1 MNINSDSCT
10 YVIDS
15 YLLSLQGDYG
25 MASNYESTSDTEL
38 VDLLRSGNR
47 LAYTEIYNRYKIV
60 LHTHA
65 YKWMRDR
72 EEARDM
78 IHELFTFLWDKRAD
92 IQFNS
97 NLSGYLYVSLRN
109 KIFNRVSRKKIES
122 AYVSSLQSF
131 IDEGNCV
138 TDHLVRGR
146 LLAKLIEKEIAALP
160 PKMREVFEL
169 SRKYNLSHKEIAEQL
184 GLSDQTVRKHIQHAL
199 KILRTRLGL
208 YMFLGQIMM
217 AKYFL

>member
-1 MNINSDSCT
+1 
-10 YVIDS
+10 
-15 YLLSLQGDYG
+15 

-47 LAYTEIYNRYKIV
+47 LAYTEIYNRYKVV

-122 AYVSSLQSF
+122 EYVSSLQSF